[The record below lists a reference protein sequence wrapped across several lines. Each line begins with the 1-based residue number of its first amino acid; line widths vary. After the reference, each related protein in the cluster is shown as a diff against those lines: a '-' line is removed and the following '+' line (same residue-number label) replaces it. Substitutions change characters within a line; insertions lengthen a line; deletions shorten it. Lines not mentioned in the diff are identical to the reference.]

1 MEFKSLFSNYR
12 DSIKERISE
21 ICRNFLDG
29 MIQSWN
35 SILSEIQ
42 KGSLEFDCHKE
53 KLIEILSNRYYD
65 FIDDPKKLLSD

>member
-1 MEFKSLFSNYR
+1 
-12 DSIKERISE
+12 
-21 ICRNFLDG
+21 